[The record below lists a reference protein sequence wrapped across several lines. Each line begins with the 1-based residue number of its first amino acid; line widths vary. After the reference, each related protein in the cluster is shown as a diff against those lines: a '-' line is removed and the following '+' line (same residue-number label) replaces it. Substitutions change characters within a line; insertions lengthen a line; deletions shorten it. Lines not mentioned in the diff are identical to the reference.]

1 VGTRISTSLRGTRIK
16 KRSFTRYIFV
26 FLWILLQDPGGD
38 FCLLAFTTVLFV
50 YPEVSI
56 PEGSEILNPKPK
68 LYIPGFRLLVGRFLL
83 LLLFGESLVSN

>member
-1 VGTRISTSLRGTRIK
+1 LNSAPGSWRGFLFTSI
-16 KRSFTRYIFV
+16 YY
-26 FLWILLQDPGGD
+26 
-38 FCLLAFTTVLFV
+38 LFV